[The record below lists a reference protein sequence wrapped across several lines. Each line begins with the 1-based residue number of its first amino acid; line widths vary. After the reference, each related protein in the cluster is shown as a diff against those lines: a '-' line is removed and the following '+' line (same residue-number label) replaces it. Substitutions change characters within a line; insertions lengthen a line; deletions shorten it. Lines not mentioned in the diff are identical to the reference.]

1 MQYSQEI
8 AVKSREN
15 TDQAPFGQF
24 DEEIVEKESNFL
36 KFRKKEIISLARKE
50 VYLNRIVY

>member
-1 MQYSQEI
+1 MQYLQEI
-8 AVKSREN
+8 AVKSRKN

-50 VYLNRIVY
+50 FYLNRIVY